1 MSSRMKL
8 DEIRRARGYS
18 QEYMANKLG
27 CHRNTYARMEEKPQN
42 ITMEEADKLAT
53 ILNVSVNELELV
65 DQEGNYVDYI
75 KMSCL
80 FNGKYELFQKT
91 NKRSEKY
98 VKR

>member
-1 MSSRMKL
+1 MNSRMKL

-53 ILNVSVNELELV
+53 ILNVSVNDIIFLESNLQNV
-65 DQEGNYVDYI
+65 DQEERI
-75 KMSCL
+75 
-80 FNGKYELFQKT
+80 
-91 NKRSEKY
+91 R
-98 VKR
+98 

>member
-53 ILNVSVNELELV
+53 ILNVSVNDIIFFRIKSTKCRLER
-65 DQEGNYVDYI
+65 ESH
-75 KMSCL
+75 M
-80 FNGKYELFQKT
+80 NGFIC
-91 NKRSEKY
+91 KRW
-98 VKR
+98 